1 MSKEDSLILE
11 IQQIAMDNSVEVT
24 DLLRKALLVAKKL
37 GLQEFQEWIGNEL
50 YGYKDE
56 KVPYY
61 RKVRAELRLH
71 NPFHGL
77 IPFYFQDSELADSFL
92 NIVLVQSI
100 GSIVDLIK
108 NHEPNSTGPIARLSP
123 EQENFLL
130 KTQGE
135 FSLPPVRTISVNQL
149 VALVD
154 TVRTKILE
162 WALDLEAQGIIGAG
176 LTFSSTEKIKASS
189 TTSIRIENFQ
199 GVLGNIENSTVT
211 QNLGLSIAK
220 GDFENLRNKLS
231 ELKVEQ
237 SDIDE
242 LQTALESEPVITER
256 EKFGQKVGAWI
267 GKMVQKA
274 ATGVWDISINT
285 AGNILAILIAKY
297 YGF

>member
-1 MSKEDSLILE
+1 MSKQDSLILE

-37 GLQEFQEWIGNEL
+37 GLQEFQVWVGNEL

-77 IPFYFQDSELADSFL
+77 IPFYFQDSELADTFL
-92 NIVLVQSI
+92 NIILVQSI
-100 GSIVDLIK
+100 GSIIDLIK
-108 NHEPNSTGPIARLSP
+108 SHEPNSTGPIARLSP
-123 EQENFLL
+123 EQESFLL

-135 FSLPPVRTISVNQL
+135 FSLPPVRTISINQL

-189 TTSIRIENFQ
+189 PTSIRIENFQ
-199 GVLGNIENSTVT
+199 GVLGNIENSTFT
-211 QNLGLSIAK
+211 QNLGLPIVK
-220 GDFENLRNKLS
+220 GDFESLHK
-231 ELKVEQ
+231 ELKKLGIEQ
-237 SDIDE
+237 NDIDE
-242 LQTALESEPVITER
+242 LKVAIENEPEIKKQEKFR
-256 EKFGQKVGAWI
+256 EKVGSWI

-274 ATGVWDISINT
+274 ATGSWDVSVAT
-285 AGNILAILIAKY
+285 AANVLATLIAKY